1 LSIIPKIILAVTLIF
16 SLTLC
21 GRLHAEN
28 LIGFNDNQLR
38 LPSDYIFISEFKDY
52 PKYLKYEDQLLVSSF
67 FIKNKAA
74 CLDFCN
80 KSFEGKVYSK
90 DGSDKSKRLRL
101 ISGNGYS
108 ASLWDMEFTNSE
120 GTKNI
125 TMGIIYNN
133 NTLLQVFDD
142 KALWLSLLSQL
153 KSKSKNAANKPL
165 KQDK

>member
-1 LSIIPKIILAVTLIF
+1 M
-16 SLTLC
+16 C
-21 GRLHAEN
+21 NRLHAEN
-28 LIGFNDNQLR
+28 LIEFNDNQLR
-38 LPSDYIFISEFKDY
+38 LPSDYIFISGFKEY

-67 FIKNKAA
+67 FIKNKAS

-80 KSFEGKVYSK
+80 KSFEGKAYSK
-90 DGSDKSKRLRL
+90 DDSDTSKRLKL

-108 ASLWDMEFTNSE
+108 ASLWDMEFTSSE

-142 KALWLSLLSQL
+142 KTLWLSLLSQL
-153 KSKSKNAANKPL
+153 KSKSYSAANKPF
-165 KQDK
+165 KQD